1 MKLIIGLGNIGQEY
15 AKTRHNFGFMA
26 LDTLVSADSWKNS
39 KKAQADYVKTKISN
53 QLVEL
58 IKPTTFMNNSGL
70 AVSYAVNK
78 HKLSAENCIIIYDD
92 IDLPLGTIRTGV
104 FTSSGGHNGIKSII
118 GALSGQTT
126 FYRIRLGIKNNLSE
140 KIMTEKF
147 VLQPFTKFEQKTVDQ
162 VIARTTQIL
171 TDLLAKETLP
181 KNQQTISVL

>member
-26 LDTLVSADSWKNS
+26 LNTLISADSWKNS

-58 IKPTTFMNNSGL
+58 IKPTTFINNSGL
-70 AVSYAVNK
+70 AASYAVNK
-78 HKLSAENCIIIYDD
+78 HKLQAQDCIVIYDD

-118 GALSGQTT
+118 NALGGQTT
-126 FYRIRLGIKNNLSE
+126 FYRIRLGIKNDLSE
-140 KIMTEKF
+140 KIPVEKF
-147 VLQPFTKFEQKTVDQ
+147 VLQSFTKFEQKTVDQ
-162 VIARTTQIL
+162 VVQRVGQIL
-171 TDLLAKETLP
+171 TELLAKEDLP
-181 KNQQTISVL
+181 KNQQTISVI